1 VRNLWTHC
9 KQKQARCFS
18 TRSVESCEESRHPDW
33 QPPPDGCFSTRS
45 VESCEESD
53 GDDTTA
59 AIEQVSVL
67 ALSSRVR
74 NQYAIVA
81 LVAFVQ
87 SFSTRSVESCEESR
101 ERQGYI
107 WAVTSCFSTRSV
119 ESCEESLSI

>member
-1 VRNLWTHC
+1 
-9 KQKQARCFS
+9 
-18 TRSVESCEESRHPDW
+18 
-33 QPPPDGCFSTRS
+33 
-45 VESCEESD
+45 
-53 GDDTTA
+53 
-59 AIEQVSVL
+59 
-67 ALSSRVR
+67 VR